1 VVAGPAPSPLP
12 RKQIKIVDGK
22 VVLVS

>member
-12 RKQIKIVDGK
+12 EKPIKIVDGK
-22 VVLVS
+22 VVLLT

>member
-1 VVAGPAPSPLP
+1 VAGPAPSPLP